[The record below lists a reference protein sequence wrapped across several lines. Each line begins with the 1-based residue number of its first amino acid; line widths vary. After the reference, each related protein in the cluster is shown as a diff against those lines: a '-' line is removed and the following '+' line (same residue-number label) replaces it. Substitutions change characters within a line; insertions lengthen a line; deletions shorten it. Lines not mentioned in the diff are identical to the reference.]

1 MEMLDLLE
9 RCVGLERKAAEF
21 YGILARRFAG
31 DPELARL
38 WSTMADEEREHARK
52 LATWRELIGAE
63 PPEHRPRASGFDADV
78 DAVERLLDESRTAA
92 ATADEEE
99 AFALAL
105 GLEDSEIDAIYTT
118 LLQASPIARFPDFH
132 ETVKRESTGHHHKLL
147 ELAARRCKSDRTRL
161 RMELLAAHDD

>member
-31 DPELARL
+31 DAELARL
-38 WSTMADEEREHARK
+38 WSTMAEEEREHARK
-52 LATWRELIGAE
+52 LATWRELIAAE
-63 PPEHRPRASGFDADV
+63 PPAHRPQASGFDFDV
-78 DAVERLLDESRTAA
+78 GEVGRLLDEACAKA

-105 GLEDSEIDAIYTT
+105 GLEASEIDAIYAT
-118 LLQASPIARFPDFH
+118 LLQASPIARFPNFH

-147 ELAARRCKSDRTRL
+147 EAAGRRCKSDRTRL
-161 RMELLAAHDD
+161 RIELLAAHDD